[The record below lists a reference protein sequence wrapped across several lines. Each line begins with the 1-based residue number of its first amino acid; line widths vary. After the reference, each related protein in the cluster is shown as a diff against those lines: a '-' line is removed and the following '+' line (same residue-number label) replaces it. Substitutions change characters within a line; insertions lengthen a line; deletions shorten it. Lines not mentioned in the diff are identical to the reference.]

1 MTRSFRA
8 LPALALAGLLAAC
21 GGQEHDAEAQPART
35 TSSAG
40 LPNGTVE
47 AGEQAANVKSAA
59 TGQTCIDCHG
69 AAGNVPID
77 PTYPKIGGQFR
88 DYLAH
93 SLQAYR
99 DGDREHALMSQQAA
113 DLSDQQIA
121 DLAAYFAAQPS
132 QLRDLHGAHDR

>member
-21 GGQEHDAEAQPART
+21 GGQEPDPEAQPART

>member
-21 GGQEHDAEAQPART
+21 GGQEHDVEAQPART

-40 LPNGTVE
+40 LPNGAVE